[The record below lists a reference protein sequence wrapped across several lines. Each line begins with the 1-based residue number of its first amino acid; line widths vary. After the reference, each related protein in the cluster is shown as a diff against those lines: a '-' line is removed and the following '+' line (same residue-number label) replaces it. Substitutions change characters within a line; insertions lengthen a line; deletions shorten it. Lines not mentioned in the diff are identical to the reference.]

1 MRDRFINPYP
11 RSLDAKG
18 RLMLPQEY
26 RAALLSS
33 SSAAKDRDEGTFWL
47 TAYDGHLTAYLP
59 DTWVE
64 IREQLYTLRSPSR
77 NMQNFR
83 AKFLGL
89 AQQMTPDTQG
99 RIRIPQPLIREA
111 GLQKD
116 VMLLGMKEQF
126 QIWDA
131 ATFYGLPV
139 EDVTDE
145 LAAAGVEIIL

>member
-1 MRDRFINPYP
+1 
-11 RSLDAKG
+11 
-18 RLMLPQEY
+18 MLPQEY
-26 RAALLSS
+26 RAALLLASP
-33 SSAAKDRDEGTFWL
+33 AEEDREEGVFWL

-64 IREQLYTLRSPSR
+64 IREKLYALRSPSR
-77 NMQNFR
+77 NMQKFR

-89 AQQMTPDTQG
+89 AQKMTPDIHG
-99 RIRIPQPLIREA
+99 RIRIPQPLMREA

-139 EDVTDE
+139 EDVTEE